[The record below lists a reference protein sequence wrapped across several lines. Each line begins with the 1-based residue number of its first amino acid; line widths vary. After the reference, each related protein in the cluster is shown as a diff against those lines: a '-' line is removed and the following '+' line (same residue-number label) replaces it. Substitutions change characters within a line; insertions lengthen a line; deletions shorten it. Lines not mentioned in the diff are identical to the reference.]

1 MHSRLSYLLLAAK
14 LEVLE
19 FDEYVSVANF
29 NVEGVHISGADGRPI
44 LFAVKLE
51 ESVVTRA
58 LELLSFW
65 IERDKATVVRTQNVK
80 RADFVALAAKPDRPD
95 RDVGIFRPAVLFVGD
110 NRLLNGRSV
119 FRERGQ
125 RAEIELWGFAGGGTS
140 HNRIETAGEGGNSS
154 GNNGCGAK
162 TERGYGGAELAT
174 GLSHRFAWAYSCF
187 YHGYCSDKLVKI
199 RRLK

>member
-1 MHSRLSYLLLAAK
+1 MTFLDRKTLILIPAYNEEGSIHKVIKNIKKECS
-14 LEVLE
+14 
-19 FDEYVSVANF
+19 
-29 NVEGVHISGADGRPI
+29 NVDILVINDG
-44 LFAVKLE
+44 
-51 ESVVTRA
+51 S
-58 LELLSFW
+58 
-65 IERDKATVVRTQNVK
+65 RDKTAVVRTQNVK
-80 RADFVALAAKPDRPD
+80 RADLVAFSTKPDRPD

-110 NRLLNGRSV
+110 NRLFNGRSV

-125 RAEIELWGFAGGGTS
+125 RAEIELRGFAGGGPS

-187 YHGYCSDKLVKI
+187 FHGYCSDKLVKI